1 MPDFEPADPNFRDR
15 VAASLDRQTALVEIG
30 AVIETI
36 DPGVVAIAF
45 PFDKRWTQQHGFMHA
60 GIVTTVLDSACGF
73 AAFTLMPADAGVL
86 SVEFKVNLLSP
97 AKGERFVARGEVVRP
112 GRTISVARGE
122 VVAKQDGSEKT
133 IAAMQ
138 ATIMAVHDRPGI
150 QG

>member
-15 VAASLDRQTALVEIG
+15 VAASFDRQTALVEIG
-30 AVIETI
+30 AVIEAI

-73 AAFTLMPADAGVL
+73 AAFTLMPVDAGVL

-97 AKGERFVARGEVVRP
+97 AKGERFIARGEVVRP

-122 VVAKQDGSEKT
+122 VVATQDGGEKT